1 MLYVILFCCEY
12 SNPCSC
18 IAFTVLGFFIVGVVA
33 IFLFIAP
40 VDATNS
46 ISIVQYSTIVF
57 DLPDLRHATLRT
69 SSSFDVVS
77 SLFYLTAVVYST
89 QTKKPNYNNVVLLL
103 LLLFLIYFSGV
114 AVSIVP
120 LVAIINKYYGNWLN
134 ENAKLVQDA
143 LADANSVAQESLA
156 CIRTVVAFAS
166 EEFEHNKYKE
176 RIDEQYRLNIRQTYI
191 SGVYFMVRFLVML
204 YELSI

>member
-1 MLYVILFCCEY
+1 M
-12 SNPCSC
+12 
-18 IAFTVLGFFIVGVVA
+18 
-33 IFLFIAP
+33 
-40 VDATNS
+40 
-46 ISIVQYSTIVF
+46 
-57 DLPDLRHATLRT
+57 
-69 SSSFDVVS
+69 
-77 SLFYLTAVVYST
+77 
-89 QTKKPNYNNVVLLL
+89 KKPNYNNVVFLL
-103 LLLFLIYFSGV
+103 LLLFFIYFSGV

-204 YELSI
+204 CVLSI

>member
-1 MLYVILFCCEY
+1 M
-12 SNPCSC
+12 
-18 IAFTVLGFFIVGVVA
+18 
-33 IFLFIAP
+33 
-40 VDATNS
+40 
-46 ISIVQYSTIVF
+46 
-57 DLPDLRHATLRT
+57 
-69 SSSFDVVS
+69 
-77 SLFYLTAVVYST
+77 
-89 QTKKPNYNNVVLLL
+89 KKPNYNNVVFLLLL
-103 LLLFLIYFSGV
+103 LLLFFIYFSGV

-204 YELSI
+204 CVLSI